1 MKKAILVALLAGGFI
16 FQSTNAQVHVDV
28 KFNIG
33 SQPGWGP
40 VGYDYVD
47 YYYLPDIDAFYYVPR
62 QQYIYMYRGHWRFT
76 RSLPYQFRDYN
87 FNTGYKVV
95 VNEPRPYYHA
105 DMYRTKYASYK
116 GHHDDNQEIIR
127 NSHESRYYES
137 RGHPQHSEWRNNG
150 NQGNNGKH
158 GRGRNGHN

>member
-1 MKKAILVALLAGGFI
+1 MKKAILVVALLAGGFV
-16 FQSTNAQVHVDV
+16 FQTTNAQLRVNV

-40 VGYDYVD
+40 VGYDYVE

-62 QQYIYMYRGHWRFT
+62 QQYVYMYRGHWRFT

-95 VNEPRPYYHA
+95 VNEDRPYDHI
-105 DMYRTKYASYK
+105 DTYRKQYGSNR

-127 NSHESRYYES
+127 NSHDSRYYES
-137 RGHPQHSEWRNNG
+137 RSHPQHNEWRRNN
-150 NQGNNGKH
+150 NN
-158 GRGRNGHN
+158 RNRSRNHNRHNE